1 MNNENV
7 IAGRILPVAS
17 KTAEDLIGS
26 LVSLKGA
33 QATLSGYMGPGDE
46 QARCSIGNILSIK
59 QGETRTIGLVL
70 EVNVNPQD
78 WDIRASNHVNMQI
91 ELIGEIRNN
100 DYGRPIFYKG
110 VRTYPEM
117 GSSAY
122 LIELNDLAAIY
133 TSHDED
139 SVQVGSL
146 TLREDIPAMISVNKL
161 VNRHFAVVGSTGVGK
176 TTAVALL
183 MNKCLDENSRLHM
196 LILDP
201 HNEYAAHFEDKAI
214 TLNSDNLDLPFW
226 ILRYEEL
233 ADIIF
238 PGRSPSPEEADALF
252 EAMTLARVSYANQP
266 RAAAP
271 TSGVRRMPIADTA
284 SNTSN
289 ITADTPIPYRI
300 SDIQKVIDDWLGLLE
315 RRYPI
320 NTLRALRNRLDSLSH
335 DSRYRCMFGK
345 TMVADNM
352 AEVIS
357 NIFRIPANG
366 KPVTILELGGIPNE
380 VVNALV
386 SVIGRLAF
394 DIAFMS
400 GGSQEITLICEEGHR
415 YVPRDP
421 SLGFRPTRLALGRIA
436 KEGRKYGVSLGVIS
450 QRPAEIDPTLLSQCS
465 TIFAMRLPNEADKAI
480 IKECLP
486 AYSAS
491 LSDMLSSIVD
501 REAIAFG
508 EAVPTPMRMTFARH
522 RVRTRP
528 QNSDPTPEQLT
539 PQEGI
544 ARIIA
549 RLRGEHIAH

>member
-1 MNNENV
+1 MTSDNI
-7 IAGRILPVAS
+7 IAGRILPVAT
-17 KTAEDLIGS
+17 KTADDLIGS

-33 QATLSGYMGPGDE
+33 QATLSGYMGPGDQ
-46 QARCSIGNILSIK
+46 QARCSIGNMLSIR
-59 QGETRTIGLVL
+59 QGLNRTIGLVL

-78 WDIRASNHVNMQI
+78 WDMRTTNHVNLQV
-91 ELIGEIRNN
+91 ELIGEIRDNQ
-100 DYGRPIFYKG
+100 YGQPIFYRG

-122 LIELNDLAAIY
+122 LIELSDLAAIY
-133 TSHDED
+133 TSNDED
-139 SVQVGSL
+139 SVNVGAL
-146 TLREDIPAMISVNKL
+146 TLREDIPAMVSVNKL
-161 VNRHFAVVGSTGVGK
+161 VNRHFAIVGSTGVGK

-183 MNKCLDENSRLHM
+183 MNKCLEMNSKLHM

-201 HNEYAAHFEDKAI
+201 HNEYAAHFRDKAI
-214 TLNSDNLDLPFW
+214 VLNSENLDLPFW
-226 ILRYEEL
+226 VLRYDEL

-238 PGRSPSPEEADALF
+238 PGRNPSPDEADALF
-252 EAMTLARVSYANQP
+252 ESMTLARVSYAIQP
-266 RAAAP
+266 RVGAP
-271 TSGVRRMPIADTA
+271 TGGVRRMPVVDAAT
-284 SNTSN
+284 SNN

-300 SDIQKVIDDWLGLLE
+300 SDIQRVIDDWLGLLE

-335 DSRYRCMFGK
+335 DIRYRCMFGK

-352 AEVIS
+352 VEVIS

-366 KPVTILELGGIPNE
+366 RPVTILELGGLPNE

-400 GGSQEITLICEEGHR
+400 GGTQEITLICEEGHR

-421 SLGFRPTRLALGRIA
+421 TMGFRPTRLALGRIA

-480 IKECLP
+480 IKESLP

-508 EAVPTPMRMTFARH
+508 EAVPTPMRLTFANH
-522 RVRTRP
+522 QVATQP
-528 QNSDPTPEQLT
+528 QNESERTVSRS
-539 PQEGI
+539 PQENI
-544 ARIIA
+544 AYIIA
-549 RLRGEHIAH
+549 RLRGEHINQ

>member
-1 MNNENV
+1 MTSENV
-7 IAGRILPVAS
+7 IAGRILPVATKS
-17 KTAEDLIGS
+17 ADDLIGS

-33 QATLSGYMGPGDE
+33 QATLSGYMGPGDQ
-46 QARCSIGNILSIK
+46 QARCSIGNMLSIR
-59 QGETRTIGLVL
+59 QGQTRTIGLVL

-78 WDIRASNHVNMQI
+78 WDMRTTNHVNMQI
-91 ELIGEIRNN
+91 ELIGEIRDNQ
-100 DYGRPIFYKG
+100 YGRPIFYRG

-122 LIELNDLAAIY
+122 LIELSDLAAIY
-133 TSHDED
+133 TSSDED
-139 SVQVGSL
+139 TVHVGSL
-146 TLREDIPAMISVNKL
+146 TLREDIPAMVSVNKL
-161 VNRHFAVVGSTGVGK
+161 VNRHFAIVGSTGVGK

-183 MNKCLDENSRLHM
+183 MNKCLQHNKKLHM
-196 LILDP
+196 LVLDP
-201 HNEYAAHFEDKAI
+201 HTEYAAHFQGKAI
-214 TLNSDNLDLPFW
+214 TLNSENLDLPFW
-226 ILRYEEL
+226 MLRYEEL

-238 PGRSPSPEEADALF
+238 PGRLPTPEEADALF

-266 RAAAP
+266 RTAGP
-271 TSGVRRMPIADTA
+271 TGGVRRMPVVDPTA
-284 SNTSN
+284 NNN

-335 DSRYRCMFGK
+335 DGRYRCMFGK

-352 AEVIS
+352 VEVIS

-366 KPVTILELGGIPNE
+366 RPVTILELGGLPNE

-400 GGSQEITLICEEGHR
+400 GGSQEITLVCEEGHR

-421 SLGFRPTRLALGRIA
+421 SMGFRPTRLALGRIA

-480 IKECLP
+480 IKESLP

-508 EAVPTPMRMTFARH
+508 EAVPTPMRLTFANH
-522 RVRTRP
+522 EVATRP
-528 QNSDPTPEQLT
+528 QKEALT
-539 PQEGI
+539 TEARSPQDNI
-544 ARIIA
+544 VHIIS
-549 RLRGEHIAH
+549 RLRGEHIAN